1 MVGLKCKSRQLG
13 ISWYLAITR
22 NWSTCC
28 SCRGLFGSQTKVSS
42 LARSL
47 SSWSPTSI
55 FTKTTFALK
64 IIWGEKYV
72 CTVNYWNNSCELN
85 KISIILK
92 PYNNYYFYQDNIHIN
107 NNLGQKTI
115 RICVLLISEITLVL
129 IYKFERYSCELIVKE
144 GDFTK

>member
-85 KISIILK
+85 KISTILK

-107 NNLGQKTI
+107 NNLGQKNYPRMCSVNFWNNPCTNI
-115 RICVLLISEITLVL
+115 
-129 IYKFERYSCELIVKE
+129 
-144 GDFTK
+144 